1 MARVIRRG
9 NVRAGIP
16 AQLPEELVEVLARA
30 ADVRVERIVSRGHAS
45 PPGFW
50 YDQDEDEWV
59 VVVAGAARLAIEGEA
74 EEIALAEGEWID
86 LPRHVRHRVTWTTP
100 DRDTIWLAVFHRR

>member
-1 MARVIRRG
+1 MPRVIRRG
-9 NVRAGIP
+9 HIRAGIP
-16 AQLPEELVEVLARA
+16 AQLPGELVEVLASG
-30 ADVRVERIVSRGHAS
+30 ADARVERIVSRGHAS

-59 VVVAGAARLAIEGEA
+59 VVLAGAARLAIEGQVD
-74 EEIALAEGEWID
+74 EIALAEGEWID

-100 DRDTIWLAVFHRR
+100 ERDTIWLAVFRRG